1 MDETE
6 LFFFGEFTHSLD
18 NQRRV
23 AIPREWRGKS
33 DETRFIL
40 FPGRDSLMLIPYA
53 AFRDFLAKARKVSL
67 ANRQA
72 QEALA
77 RIGSKVQECI
87 CDKQGRITISQ
98 RLLDVL
104 GIKDEIVLVGAF
116 STIQLWRPEAWAMR
130 RDDDDAY
137 LDEVQKIT
145 ESPDG
150 LMDILKEFKKE

>member
-1 MDETE
+1 MDDGE
-6 LFFFGEFTHSLD
+6 LFFFGEYTHALD

-23 AIPREWRGKS
+23 AIPREWRSKG
-33 DETRFIL
+33 DNDRFIL
-40 FPGRDSLMLIPYA
+40 FPGHNTLMLVPYA

-77 RIGSKVQECI
+77 RIGAKVQECL

-98 RLLDVL
+98 RLLDLL
-104 GIKDEIVLVGAF
+104 GIKEEIVLVGAF
-116 STIQLWRPEAWAMR
+116 STIQLWHPDAWAQH
-130 RDDDDAY
+130 RDSDDAY

-150 LMDILKEFKKE
+150 LMELLKEFKKE